1 MLKKSMNK
9 NKIIVKKIKNKI
21 KNKIKMV
28 NRDKQIKI
36 RNHKDKDK
44 WLIKINKL
52 NKNRKNNK
60 TLIKIKI

>member
-1 MLKKSMNK
+1 MLKKLMSK
-9 NKIIVKKIKNKI
+9 NKIIANKI

-28 NRDKQIKI
+28 KRDKQTKI
-36 RNHKDKDK
+36 RNHKDKDKDK

-60 TLIKIKI
+60 ILIKIKP

>member
-1 MLKKSMNK
+1 MLKKLMNK
-9 NKIIVKKIKNKI
+9 NKIIANKI

-28 NRDKQIKI
+28 KRDKQIKI
-36 RNHKDKDK
+36 RNHKDKDKDK

-60 TLIKIKI
+60 ILIKIKP

>member
-1 MLKKSMNK
+1 MLKKLMNK
-9 NKIIVKKIKNKI
+9 NKIIANKI

-28 NRDKQIKI
+28 KRDKPIKI
-36 RNHKDKDK
+36 RNHKDKDKDK

-60 TLIKIKI
+60 ILIKIKP